1 MFKVG
6 FSYFQG
12 RFLLTDFYPWEL
24 TGMSIGV
31 YAAAGVGMLLLG
43 LDKVGVYCSWEMM
56 GPPSPALGRSWGKVL
71 LCHKGLGGVFCVS
84 GPNVCQPKG
93 PVYQLEYLLLVQL
106 AFSQSFLV
114 GLPSCTVVPSHSSAL
129 LSCILFPLFSTS
141 GAPPSLRPVSP
152 PPFTFLHLAPLSPPF
167 RFLSLTPV
175 TLPSLFL
182 SLHPF

>member
-84 GPNVCQPKG
+84 GPGVCQPKALG
-93 PVYQLEYLLLVQL
+93 RSTSWSTFFWRNWPSLSHSWLDSPVVLLCQVTLQP
-106 AFSQSFLV
+106 SFLV
-114 GLPSCTVVPSHSSAL
+114 FSSPSFPRVVPHL
-129 LSCILFPLFSTS
+129 VCVLFPHPHS
-141 GAPPSLRPVSP
+141 PSSIL
-152 PPFTFLHLAPLSPPF
+152 
-167 RFLSLTPV
+167 
-175 TLPSLFL
+175 LPSLPLFVFCP
-182 SLHPF
+182 SHQ